1 MIGMGDEKAWTRDQK
16 AGTRDA
22 GREKPFCL
30 FSAYRLPRTAFR
42 GF

>member
-1 MIGMGDEKAWTRDQK
+1 MIGTGDEK

-30 FSAYRLPRTAFR
+30 FSAYRVPRTAYQVF
-42 GF
+42 